1 MKRREFIALLGAT
14 ATPVLRPLVAS
25 AQRSA
30 LPVVGFLNTASA
42 AGLAPLTNAFRDGL
56 RDGGYVEGR
65 NVTIDYRW
73 AEGQSAKL
81 PALAADLVSRNP
93 NVIVANANAALV
105 VKQATTTIPTVFIS
119 GSDPVKTG
127 LVASLN
133 RPGGN
138 LTGVAFFTGLLGPKR
153 LEYLNALVPKSAGF
167 AVLLDANQ
175 LDVAEQ
181 RGDAEAAVRAVGH
194 ELQVVTVKGAQDF
207 EPAFAQIVEARP
219 GALLVGN
226 SPFFTG
232 QRRQLVALA
241 ARHALPAS
249 YTQREYVEAGGLMSY
264 GPSVAA
270 AFRQV
275 GIYAARVLKGEKPA
289 DLPVE
294 QATRF
299 ELIINLKTAKA
310 LGLGVPDKLLALAD
324 EVIE

>member
-1 MKRREFIALLGAT
+1 
-14 ATPVLRPLVAS
+14 
-25 AQRSA
+25 
-30 LPVVGFLNTASA
+30 
-42 AGLAPLTNAFRDGL
+42 
-56 RDGGYVEGR
+56 
-65 NVTIDYRW
+65 
-73 AEGQSAKL
+73 
-81 PALAADLVSRNP
+81 
-93 NVIVANANAALV
+93 
-105 VKQATTTIPTVFIS
+105 VFIS

-127 LVASLN
+127 LVTSLN

-153 LEYLNALVPKSAGF
+153 LEYLSALAPQSAGF

-175 LDVAEQ
+175 LDLAEQ
-181 RGDAEAAVRAVGH
+181 RGDAEAAARAVGH
-194 ELQVVTVKGAQDF
+194 ELLVVTVKSAQDF
-207 EPAFAQIVEARP
+207 EGAFAQIVETRR

-275 GIYAARVLKGEKPA
+275 GIYTARVLKGEKPA
-289 DLPVE
+289 DLPVD

-310 LGLGVPDKLLALAD
+310 PCPTGCSHSPTR
-324 EVIE
+324 

>member
-1 MKRREFIALLGAT
+1 MRRRDFVTLIGGA
-14 ATPVLRPLVAS
+14 AAAWPLVAR
-25 AQRSA
+25 AQQPA
-30 LPVVGFLNTASA
+30 LPVIGFLNTASA
-42 AGLAPLTNAFRDGL
+42 AGLAPLTSAFRDGL

-65 NVTIDYRW
+65 NVAIEYRW
-73 AEGQSAKL
+73 AEGQSDRL

-105 VKQATTTIPTVFIS
+105 IKQATATIPVVFIS

-133 RPGGN
+133 RPGSN

-153 LEYLNALVPKSAGF
+153 LELLNALVPKSAGI

-175 LDVAEQ
+175 LDVEEQ
-181 RGDAEAAVRAVGH
+181 RRDAEAAARAVGH

-207 EPAFAQIVEARP
+207 EGAFAQIVQAGG

-249 YTQREYVEAGGLMSY
+249 YTQREYVDAGGLISY

-275 GIYAARVLKGEKPA
+275 GIYTARLLRGEKPA
-289 DLPVE
+289 DLPVD

-299 ELIINLKTAKA
+299 ELIINLKTARA
-310 LGLGVPDKLLALAD
+310 LGLDVPDRLLALAD

>member
-1 MKRREFIALLGAT
+1 MRRRDFITLLGGAAAAWPLAT
-14 ATPVLRPLVAS
+14 H
-25 AQRSA
+25 AQHA
-30 LPVVGFLNTASA
+30 AMPMIGFLNTASA
-42 AGLAPLTNAFRDGL
+42 AGLAPLTAAFRDGL
-56 RDGGYVEGR
+56 RDGGFVEGR
-65 NVTIDYRW
+65 NVAIEYRW
-73 AEGQSAKL
+73 AEGQSARL
-81 PALAADLVSRNP
+81 PALAAELVNRNP

-105 VKQATTTIPTVFIS
+105 VKQVTTTIPVVFIS

-133 RPGGN
+133 RPGAN

-153 LEYLNALVPKSAGF
+153 LELLNALIPKSADI

-175 LDVAEQ
+175 LDVEEQ
-181 RGDAEAAVRAVGH
+181 RGDAEAAARTVGH
-194 ELQVVTVKGAQDF
+194 RLQVVTVKGAQDF
-207 EPAFAQIVEARP
+207 EGAFAQIVEARR

-275 GIYAARVLKGEKPA
+275 GIYTARVLKGEKPA
-289 DLPVE
+289 DLPVD

-299 ELIINLKTAKA
+299 ELIINLKTARA
-310 LGLGVPDKLLALAD
+310 LGLEVPDKLLALTD